1 MRFPL
6 MGVAW
11 TAVLAGSAPMEA
23 QRVAPAVVV
32 DSFVRLLKAEQYSL
46 AATLVDPVT
55 FAEARRRRV
64 ANARADSARP
74 PMTAERLLSMDSSIS
89 PAMAQWMEQS
99 LRERAAK
106 PGRLGELSME
116 FTGVT
121 SLAQLEALTEADAT
135 ARWLEAHDP
144 NRQYRLILRSLACT
158 PPLTDS
164 ERQSAPF
171 TLTTL
176 GVVTVDDTLAFA
188 LVSLLGFA
196 PRTALPV
203 VASGKPVSWELRRRR
218 DGWRV
223 TPDELVL
230 SGPFLHVG
238 RLQCQPL
245 PR

>member
-1 MRFPL
+1 MCIR
-6 MGVAW
+6 
-11 TAVLAGSAPMEA
+11 
-23 QRVAPAVVV
+23 
-32 DSFVRLLKAEQYSL
+32 DS
-46 AATLVDPVT
+46 
-55 FAEARRRRV
+55 
-64 ANARADSARP
+64 

-144 NRQYRLILRSLACT
+144 NHQYRLILRSLACT

-176 GVVTVDDTLAFA
+176 GVVTVDDDDT
-188 LVSLLGFA
+188 GFVL
-196 PRTALPV
+196 TAEEV
-203 VASGKPVSWELRRRR
+203 RRQR
-218 DGWRV
+218 DKVGNSERV
-223 TPDELVL
+223 PTG
-230 SGPFLHVG
+230 SCVG
-238 RLQCQPL
+238 
-245 PR
+245 